1 MSRWAYP
8 KPEWERVAEAA
19 KRAVKKERATNERR
33 VKRWLAK
40 FDKEYSFHSDNWR
53 NESET
58 GAEVWSTIGQWDEDV
73 LPRLAWKASSYA
85 EFRRTVL
92 EQAYACVGSEANEG

>member
-19 KRAVKKERATNERR
+19 KRAAKKERATRERR

-40 FDKEYSFHSDNWR
+40 FDKEHSFHSDNWR

-58 GAEVWSTIGQWDEDV
+58 AAEVWSTIGQWDEDV
-73 LPRLAWKASSYA
+73 LPGMAWKASSYA
-85 EFRRTVL
+85 EFRSKVL
-92 EQAYACVGSEANEG
+92 EQAHACVAANANEG